1 MKKLFFMAAF
11 AAMLTNLHAQSVTLT
26 ETEVI
31 VVEDKYRVLTNRFF
45 DNWFISVG
53 GGAQM
58 LFGHDNDE
66 GKFSKRIS
74 PALNVAIGKW
84 FTPGLGVRLQYSGL
98 SVFGHTRTAD
108 APYITSGPV
117 DGLYKKKIN
126 YMNLHADVM
135 LDLNALFGGY
145 NSRRVYEIIPYAGA
159 GFTHSYSKPHTQAMT
174 FNGGIINRFRLS
186 SALDLNLELSAT
198 GLEGKFDGERS
209 GKRDYDC
216 ILGATVGLTYR
227 LGRVKTFKRP
237 YPQLISALELAAMN
251 QTINDMAAAN
261 AALQS
266 QVQQLA
272 AEPTEVINADVV
284 VETSIAPRTV
294 FFEINSS
301 TLSPREEMNLKY
313 LAETMAQ
320 EPGNYI
326 VYGYA
331 DSATGSAAYNSELSR
346 RRAQAVVDALVGR
359 YGIAADRLQIDAAGG
374 VNSFGLPEYLNRVVL
389 VKSAR

>member
-1 MKKLFFMAAF
+1 MAAF

-58 LFGHDNDE
+58 LVGHNNNE
-66 GKFSKRIS
+66 GKFSKRLS

-98 SVFGHTRTAD
+98 SVNRHHE
-108 APYITSGPV
+108 
-117 DGLYKKKIN
+117 KKIN

-145 NSRRVYEIIPYAGA
+145 NPRRVYEIIPYAGA

-186 SALDLNLELSAT
+186 SALDINLELSAT
-198 GLEGKFDGERS
+198 GLEGKFDGKRS

-389 VKSAR
+389 VKSAP

>member
-58 LFGHDNDE
+58 LVGHDNNE

-98 SVFGHTRTAD
+98 SVNRH
-108 APYITSGPV
+108 
-117 DGLYKKKIN
+117 LEKKIN

-272 AEPTEVINADVV
+272 AAPTEVINADVV

-374 VNSFGLPEYLNRVVL
+374 VNSFGTPEYLNRVVL
-389 VKSAR
+389 VKSAQ

>member
-58 LFGHDNDE
+58 LVGHDNNE

-98 SVFGHTRTAD
+98 SVNRH
-108 APYITSGPV
+108 
-117 DGLYKKKIN
+117 LEKKIN

-331 DSATGSAAYNSELSR
+331 DSATGSATYNSELSR

-374 VNSFGLPEYLNRVVL
+374 VSSFGTPEYLNRVVL
-389 VKSAR
+389 VKSAQ

>member
-58 LFGHDNDE
+58 LVGHDNNE

-98 SVFGHTRTAD
+98 SVNRH
-108 APYITSGPV
+108 
-117 DGLYKKKIN
+117 LEKKIN

-198 GLEGKFDGERS
+198 GLEGKFDGKRS

-266 QVQQLA
+266 QVQQLEA
-272 AEPTEVINADVV
+272 APTEVINADVV

-331 DSATGSAAYNSELSR
+331 DSATGSATYNSELSR

-374 VNSFGLPEYLNRVVL
+374 VSSFGTPEYLNRVVL
-389 VKSAR
+389 VKSAQ

>member
-58 LFGHDNDE
+58 LVGHDNNE

-98 SVFGHTRTAD
+98 SVNRH
-108 APYITSGPV
+108 
-117 DGLYKKKIN
+117 LEKKIN

-145 NSRRVYEIIPYAGA
+145 NSRRIYEIIPYAGA

-198 GLEGKFDGERS
+198 GLEGKFDGKRS

-266 QVQQLA
+266 QVQQLEA
-272 AEPTEVINADVV
+272 APTEVINADVV

-331 DSATGSAAYNSELSR
+331 DSATGSATYNSELSR

-374 VNSFGLPEYLNRVVL
+374 VSSFGTPEYLNRVVL
-389 VKSAR
+389 VKSAQ